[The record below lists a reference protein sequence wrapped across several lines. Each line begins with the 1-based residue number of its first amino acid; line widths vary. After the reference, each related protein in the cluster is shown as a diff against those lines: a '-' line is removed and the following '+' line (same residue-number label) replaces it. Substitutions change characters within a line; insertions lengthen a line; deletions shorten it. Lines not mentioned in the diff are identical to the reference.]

1 MLSFHVKFVQTD
13 RRTDRQMDR
22 QTEKGKTIWP
32 PPFDAGHKNIVEM
45 PKLQEKSL
53 HLQRALTSKIVGI

>member
-1 MLSFHVKFVQTD
+1 MFVGIRKKQLELSQSAHTPTQRLV
-13 RRTDRQMDR
+13 
-22 QTEKGKTIWP
+22 TEQVLFYRKK
-32 PPFDAGHKNIVEM
+32 KMEV